1 MQSGFIFDNPTA
13 PFETAAESP
22 YKVLITTRVL
32 SLLCGGAVQE
42 VFVRILSEHEAVKLL
57 LTTAGRRPSVGR
69 CSAVYNQ
76 GKSVVKG
83 CGNSP
88 LGILL
93 VGHAQKQQSQLEYE
107 LASMDG
113 YNEPVQSQSG
123 RCSATRKF
131 HEQFDENR
139 GRKRPSRLTIQ
150 LSAQQHGIVRLS
162 GNGHV
167 PSNSWGSRSVERADS
182 VRRFQGG
189 DLDGIKERSWAIVG
203 SSQDVGLP

>member
-93 VGHAQKQQSQLEYE
+93 VGSMLRNNNRNWNMNSPVWIGTMNQCSLNLEEAAQLGSFMNSLTRIAD
-107 LASMDG
+107 ASFLHD
-113 YNEPVQSQSG
+113 
-123 RCSATRKF
+123 
-131 HEQFDENR
+131 
-139 GRKRPSRLTIQ
+139 
-150 LSAQQHGIVRLS
+150 
-162 GNGHV
+162 
-167 PSNSWGSRSVERADS
+167 
-182 VRRFQGG
+182 
-189 DLDGIKERSWAIVG
+189 
-203 SSQDVGLP
+203 